1 MPNLTGGIMQITNFD
16 ISVEN
21 STLDQL
27 RDRLINTRYPDE
39 ITDSGWNYGT
49 DLSYLKELVQYW
61 HSDFNWSKQQALINS
76 FSHFRTTVDDINIHF
91 IHEKGKGPDPFP
103 LIITHGWP
111 GTFFEMYKVIPML
124 TDPQRFGGDPKDSF
138 DVVVPSMPGYGFSDA
153 SPSSGLDPLT
163 VADMW
168 ATLMSDNLGYSR
180 FGAQG
185 GDWGARVTAKLGLS
199 HSDKVIG
206 IHTTSTTSPTPYLGE
221 GSRPLS
227 ESEKRMLEQR
237 EEWVR
242 SEGGYAH
249 IQSTKPQT
257 LSYSLNDSPVGLAAW
272 IVEKYRTWS
281 DCEGDIESRF
291 TKDELLTTVT
301 IYWVTESI
309 GSSTRLYY
317 ESFNKPW
324 TLKQGERID
333 VPVAV
338 AAFPHENT
346 IPLREWAERFYNVKH
361 WTDMPSG
368 GHFAA
373 LEEPDRLVQDIREF
387 FRTLR

>member
-1 MPNLTGGIMQITNFD
+1 MQITNFD

-227 ESEKRMLEQR
+227 KLEKRMLEQR
-237 EEWVR
+237 EKWVQ

-257 LSYSLNDSPVGLAAW
+257 LSYSLNDSPAGLAAW

-281 DCEGDIESRF
+281 DCKGNIESRF

-324 TLKQGERID
+324 ALKQGERID

-346 IPLREWAERFYNVKH
+346 IPLREWAERSYNVKH

-373 LEEPDRLVQDIREF
+373 LEEPDRLVQDIRAF